1 MSIMEFLYLIGV
13 SFVIWQNIC
22 FYVDNKESY
31 KEKYPLAFIAGAV
44 VISLAIEL
52 TVLTVIF
59 LFFDLIGSVLKSW
72 LLNF

>member
-1 MSIMEFLYLIGV
+1 MEFLYLIGV

-22 FYVDNKESY
+22 FYVDNKEVY

-72 LLNF
+72 L